1 MRVPLTT
8 VGGMQAVFRMPPVII
23 IKQTMRRHT
32 YLYLTVLPLLL
43 LAAGC
48 TKLQTEPTIQEGIY
62 GSVIERYGDWM
73 PTIIGQYPKG
83 GERPIQREVYV
94 YEYTK
99 MSDVKSFGY
108 VHFDMDTMPTALVA
122 RTQSGENGFFEIAL
136 PAGTYSVFIED
147 EGKLYSDQIDGLGG
161 LNPITVKQG
170 EAREVTLVLDHA
182 VY

>member
-1 MRVPLTT
+1 
-8 VGGMQAVFRMPPVII
+8 
-23 IKQTMRRHT
+23 MRRHT

-99 MSDVKSFGY
+99 MSDVKTFGY

-122 RTQSGENGFFEIAL
+122 WTQSSKNGFFEIAL